1 MRRISAV
8 VLDKGVTPNRLLYCV
23 SYEGRGPAED
33 AWVPSTDFGG
43 VTDVQLQAILKRDQK
58 RDPPIVLDLPF
69 KGPPDL
75 DRRAPIPVGVV
86 LREVETSDKLNDGQP
101 EGGLPLDAD
110 EGEDEV
116 EERAVNGT
124 SRGGKLV
131 MRRRPAGE
139 EEEEEEVPRDPKGR
153 GRSPSGGRGRGRG

>member
-8 VLDKGVTPNRLLYCV
+8 VLDRGVTPNRLMYCV
-23 SYEGRGPAED
+23 SYEGRGPAYD

-43 VTDVQLQAILKRDQK
+43 VTDAQLQAILKRDQK
-58 RDPPIVLDLPF
+58 RDPPIVFDLPF

-75 DRRAPIPVGVV
+75 DRRAPIPVGIV

-101 EGGLPLDAD
+101 EGGFPLDAD

-116 EERAVNGT
+116 EEKATNGT

-131 MRRRPAGE
+131 MRRRTAGE
-139 EEEEEEVPRDPKGR
+139 EEEEEEEEAPRGPKGR
-153 GRSPSGGRGRGRG
+153 GRSRGRGRGR